1 MATAKSYASRTSIIV
16 LAVLTGQVAQAL
28 LPHQPAVVVNDLS
41 QLAAGLSAAISAAY
55 FAAKSRSWERR
66 WRIFAAIGMTGW
78 SIGQCIWS
86 WYQIVE
92 RTETPSPSWADAGY
106 LTVAPFAL
114 AALIVFA
121 RHGSSPQGEPPDGAP
136 ARGTAAATRSRRFQG
151 AGLILDGLLIVGSLF
166 LLTWTTTLGA
176 TVHAT
181 APNPFALA
189 IAISYPVTDLT
200 LVAIVFLIYASRSI
214 SREYLRQLSLLG
226 LGLVGLSLSDS
237 IFSYLVSSGA
247 GELPLICDIGFIA
260 GPIFIAFAAAMRPR
274 GTFRAAAHSAPRTNQ
289 WMSLVAPYIP
299 LVLATALLSAAV
311 GAGRDLDRIEV
322 LAAVVIFGLVLLRQ
336 GLSLLAGLR
345 RQDGTDRDARMGFAD
360 AMAVTI
366 EQAIPSAARTLEDEI
381 LAASRSLTS
390 SFERLRQLGRRAE
403 EFEDRVKLLISQA
416 EEARSVA
423 ALNDSDAQH
432 FRRLLSSEVG
442 RQLDPHIV
450 GLRRSGNRVAV
461 WTFVGGVILGTLGNV
476 VVAVLMS

>member
-28 LPHQPAVVVNDLS
+28 LPRQPAVVVNDLS
-41 QLAAGLSAAISAAY
+41 QLAAGLSAAISCTY

-121 RHGSSPQGEPPDGAP
+121 RHGSSPQGDPPDGAP

-151 AGLILDGLLIVGSLF
+151 AGLLLDGLLIVGSLF

-176 TVHAT
+176 TVHAA

-214 SREYLRQLSLLG
+214 SRVAIPCRRC
-226 LGLVGLSLSDS
+226 DS
-237 IFSYLVSSGA
+237 
-247 GELPLICDIGFIA
+247 
-260 GPIFIAFAAAMRPR
+260 
-274 GTFRAAAHSAPRTNQ
+274 
-289 WMSLVAPYIP
+289 
-299 LVLATALLSAAV
+299 
-311 GAGRDLDRIEV
+311 
-322 LAAVVIFGLVLLRQ
+322 
-336 GLSLLAGLR
+336 
-345 RQDGTDRDARMGFAD
+345 
-360 AMAVTI
+360 AMA
-366 EQAIPSAARTLEDEI
+366 
-381 LAASRSLTS
+381 RS
-390 SFERLRQLGRRAE
+390 
-403 EFEDRVKLLISQA
+403 
-416 EEARSVA
+416 
-423 ALNDSDAQH
+423 
-432 FRRLLSSEVG
+432 
-442 RQLDPHIV
+442 
-450 GLRRSGNRVAV
+450 
-461 WTFVGGVILGTLGNV
+461 
-476 VVAVLMS
+476 

>member
-16 LAVLTGQVAQAL
+16 LAVLTGQVVQAL
-28 LPHQPAVVVNDLS
+28 LPRQPAVVVNDLS
-41 QLAAGLSAAISAAY
+41 QLAAGLSAAISCAY

-121 RHGSSPQGEPPDGAP
+121 RHASSAQGTALG
-136 ARGTAAATRSRRFQG
+136 GTAAATRSRRFQG

-226 LGLVGLSLSDS
+226 LGLIGLSLSDS

-260 GPIFIAFAAAMRPR
+260 GPVFIALAAAMRPT
-274 GTFRAAAHSAPRTNQ
+274 GTFRVAAHSAPRTNQ

-322 LAAVVIFGLVLLRQ
+322 LAAVVIFGLVVLRQ
-336 GLSLLAGLR
+336 GLSLLSNLR
-345 RQDGTDRDARMGFAD
+345 RQDGTDRDTREGLAD

-366 EQAIPSAARTLEDEI
+366 EQAIPSVAGTLEDEI

-403 EFEDRVKLLISQA
+403 EFEDRVKLLVSQA

-423 ALNDSDAQH
+423 ALNDSDAQR
-432 FRRLLSSEVG
+432 FRRMLSSEVG

>member
-1 MATAKSYASRTSIIV
+1 MATAKSYASRIPIIV
-16 LAVLTGQVAQAL
+16 LAVLTGQVVQAL
-28 LPHQPAVVVNDLS
+28 LPRQPAVVVNDLS
-41 QLAAGLSAAISAAY
+41 QLAAGGYAAVSGAY
-55 FAAKSRSWERR
+55 FAVKSRSWERR

-121 RHGSSPQGEPPDGAP
+121 RHGSSPQANPPDGVP
-136 ARGTAAATRSRRFQG
+136 SGGTAAAIRNRRFQG

-176 TVHAT
+176 TVRAT

-226 LGLVGLSLSDS
+226 LGLIGLSLSDS

-247 GELPLICDIGFIA
+247 GELPLICDIGFIV
-260 GPIFIAFAAAMRPR
+260 GPIFIALAAAMRPK

-336 GLSLLAGLR
+336 GLSLLSNLR
-345 RQDGTDRDARMGFAD
+345 RQDGTDRDTQVGLAD

-381 LAASRSLTS
+381 LEASRSLTS

-423 ALNDSDAQH
+423 ALNDSDAQR
-432 FRRLLSSEVG
+432 FRRMLSSEVG